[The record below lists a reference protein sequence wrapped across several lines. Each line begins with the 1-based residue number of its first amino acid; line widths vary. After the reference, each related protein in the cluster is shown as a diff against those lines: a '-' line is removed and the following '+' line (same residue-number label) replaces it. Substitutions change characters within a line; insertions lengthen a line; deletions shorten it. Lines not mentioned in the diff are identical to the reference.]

1 MKRLLLLMACVLAGV
16 VHAAPKRMVIAS
28 GDCRDA
34 ELSSQTKAI
43 HDTLTA
49 RPNEDVLSATEFGE
63 RLFPQPSRSFEDIQ
77 RLLDAA
83 QGQFYEGQFSR
94 ATQTLDDA
102 LKEISRLPL
111 GETRWKLY
119 VSAQVLHGLNYRSQG
134 RAKEKESDAA
144 FRNVLRIEPQ
154 FKLDPS
160 YYAPSI
166 RQAFDKVRRELASG
180 RKVKLSVK
188 STLPASEVYLDG
200 FKVGQTPLSLNM
212 PAGTYD
218 LALVKAEAVSF
229 PRQIQ
234 VSGPETP
241 VLIDLAYEG
250 SVTASPFPC
259 LAAQENDDK
268 TFGHAIRLGGTLGVE
283 EVIVVKLQR
292 PSSGPKWLAATVL
305 NVEGGQK
312 LREGGLQTRG
322 LDTPAQSL
330 GALVDYITT
339 GKAPSPPV
347 VSRKANDQ
355 APWEQPGV
363 AQGEPSSPKDVETP
377 ESSPDFQAP
386 DRLSG
391 AAKPR
396 VTPPVAVK
404 TSGASRSTS
413 GLRVASYV
421 ALGAG
426 AAALGGAGVVRLMA
440 QGDLN
445 DLEARL
451 NDKGRIDPT
460 DTQALALR
468 NSLASKGN
476 TITGLLV
483 GSGAALATGTV
494 LFLLSPSQST
504 PPPVAV
510 GVSVERG
517 GATATLSGSF

>member
-1 MKRLLLLMACVLAGV
+1 MVL
-16 VHAAPKRMVIAS
+16 AS
-28 GDCRDA
+28 GDCKDA
-34 ELSSQTKAI
+34 ELSSQTKAL

-77 RLLDAA
+77 RLLDAS
-83 QGQFYEGQFSR
+83 QGQFYEGQFSK

-102 LKEISRLPL
+102 LKEIARLPL

-119 VSAQVLHGLNYRSQG
+119 VSAQILHGLNYRSQG
-134 RAKEKESDAA
+134 RAKEKEGDAA
-144 FRNVLRIEPQ
+144 FRNVLRIDPQ
-154 FKLDPS
+154 FKLDPA

-166 RQAFDKVRRELASG
+166 RQSFEKVRRELATG
-180 RKVKLSVK
+180 RKVRLSVK

-200 FKVGQTPLSLNM
+200 FKVGQTPLALNM

-218 LALVKAEAVSF
+218 IALVKGEAVSF
-229 PRQIQ
+229 PRQLQ
-234 VSGPETP
+234 VNGPDTP

-322 LDTPAQSL
+322 LDTPTQAL
-330 GALVDYITT
+330 NALVDYVTT

-347 VSRKANDQ
+347 VSKKANDQ
-355 APWEQPGV
+355 APWEQQDV
-363 AQGEPSSPKDVETP
+363 AQMEPSPSNDLSEP
-377 ESSPDFQAP
+377 ESSPDFDAP
-386 DRLSG
+386 DRLPG
-391 AAKPR
+391 GTKPR
-396 VTPPVAVK
+396 AAPPVTSKA
-404 TSGASRSTS
+404 SGASQSTS

-421 ALGAG
+421 ALGTG
-426 AAALGGAGVVRLMA
+426 VAALGGAGVVRLMA

-451 NDKGRIDPT
+451 NEQGRINPS

-468 NSLASKGN
+468 DSLASKGN
-476 TITGLLV
+476 TLNGLLI

-494 LFLLSPSQST
+494 LFLLSPSQSS

-510 GVSVERG
+510 GVSVEGG
-517 GATATLSGSF
+517 GATATFSGSF